1 MQSFPGTFNI
11 NLICYISIRH
21 QEHLKKKSSIHWIT
35 NPCFKRWK
43 FLCTGNIFSPW
54 PVQEQT
60 VVSGM
65 EKKKKKCIRAM
76 PKVFVP
82 WIRDSICKTQ
92 FYVSGICSNASSTRH
107 QQEELKLSYLGCHH
121 SYHISKPI
129 RKEFLHET
137 GTINSILSSL
147 NVPQSSDLRISKS
160 SIIAM
165 SFTDHEPSMFQQIWR
180 WIIN

>member
-21 QEHLKKKSSIHWIT
+21 QEHLKKFNSLDHKSLLQKMKILMHWQYILT
-35 NPCFKRWK
+35 LASAGANSCFRN
-43 FLCTGNIFSPW
+43 G
-54 PVQEQT
+54 
-60 VVSGM
+60 
-65 EKKKKKCIRAM
+65 KKKKKGIRAM

-121 SYHISKPI
+121 SYHISEAI
-129 RKEFLHET
+129 QKEFLHET
-137 GTINSILSSL
+137 GTITAFCHL
-147 NVPQSSDLRISKS
+147 
-160 SIIAM
+160 
-165 SFTDHEPSMFQQIWR
+165 
-180 WIIN
+180 

>member
-1 MQSFPGTFNI
+1 MKILMHWQ
-11 NLICYISIRH
+11 YILTLASAGAN
-21 QEHLKKKSSIHWIT
+21 S
-35 NPCFKRWK
+35 CFRNGK
-43 FLCTGNIFSPW
+43 
-54 PVQEQT
+54 
-60 VVSGM
+60 
-65 EKKKKKCIRAM
+65 KKKKKCIRAM

-165 SFTDHEPSMFQQIWR
+165 SFTDHEPSMFQQI
-180 WIIN
+180 